1 MNRNTQFFQ
10 KHPLNDKKLTPD
22 QVREKLFKDIFGFT
36 RMRGELRGKV
46 VHIIDHVIRHQKT
59 FDYRYYLNKS
69 CPMPSE
75 NWKERRAQMV
85 IEGQKDAES
94 RGKVYKELFETGN
107 TKYDKVAE
115 FLTEFVANVFPKDF
129 IGTGKNR
136 KVFTKKVL

>member
-1 MNRNTQFFQ
+1 
-10 KHPLNDKKLTPD
+10 
-22 QVREKLFKDIFGFT
+22 
-36 RMRGELRGKV
+36 
-46 VHIIDHVIRHQKT
+46 
-59 FDYRYYLNKS
+59 
-69 CPMPSE
+69 MPSE
-75 NWKERRAQMV
+75 NWKERKAQMV